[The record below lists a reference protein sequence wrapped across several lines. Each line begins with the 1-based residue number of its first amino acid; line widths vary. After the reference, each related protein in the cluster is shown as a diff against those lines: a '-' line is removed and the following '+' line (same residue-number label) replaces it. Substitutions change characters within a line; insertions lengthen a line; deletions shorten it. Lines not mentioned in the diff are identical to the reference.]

1 MKNAFAHAKAFFI
14 RGACFHGSSIA
25 VKLVQA
31 TTHDADLF
39 HRQRKIHVE

>member
-25 VKLVQA
+25 ET